1 MVDRSDD
8 ASCLLGLAGLA
19 VERVE
24 LAPFGVRIV
33 QLVTDDPD
41 AARCPA
47 CRVVSTSGKDWVL
60 TRPHDLPCG
69 GGQVAVQW
77 RKRRWRCRTQACKR
91 QSFTEQVAQVPAG
104 MRTTTRLRTALAVA
118 VEDGRDQSEVAAAH
132 EVSWPTVQRAV
143 IVHGA
148 VELVEPEP
156 VRVLGMDETRFGRP
170 RWLPDGHHDDGR
182 IRWVRTDPWETGFVD
197 ITGEQSLLGQVDGRT
212 SAAVK
217 AWLDARSEAFRA
229 GIEVV
234 VIDPHAGYAAA
245 VRAVLPDAAIAV
257 DHFHLI
263 MLGNKAVTA
272 VRQRVTRDLLDRRGR
287 TTDPV
292 WANRR
297 LLLRGRERLSE
308 PALARM
314 WNGCVDHDPS
324 GQILSAWIGK
334 EELRALCATAA
345 QGGHPSEIRDRLYA
359 FYRWCADARI
369 PELTTLAETIETW
382 WPAIEVFLT
391 TGLTNARTEGTNRLI
406 KQVKRAACGFRNREN
421 YRRRVRLHCT
431 RQTRRLSARKPT
443 VPAQS

>member
-1 MVDRSDD
+1 
-8 ASCLLGLAGLA
+8 
-19 VERVE
+19 
-24 LAPFGVRIV
+24 
-33 QLVTDDPD
+33 
-41 AARCPA
+41 
-47 CRVVSTSGKDWVL
+47 VVSTSGKDWVL

-359 FYRWCADARI
+359 FYRWCADAQI

-391 TGLTNARTEGTNRLI
+391 TGITNARTEGTNRLI

>member
-1 MVDRSDD
+1 M
-8 ASCLLGLAGLA
+8 A

-314 WNGCVDHDPS
+314 WNDCVDHDPS

-359 FYRWCADARI
+359 FYRWCADAQI

-443 VPAQS
+443 VPA

>member
-359 FYRWCADARI
+359 FYRWCADAQI
-369 PELTTLAETIETW
+369 PELTTLAETIETL

>member
-1 MVDRSDD
+1 
-8 ASCLLGLAGLA
+8 LA
-19 VERVE
+19 VEGVV
-24 LAPFGVRIV
+24 LTGFGVKIV

-41 AARCPA
+41 AARCPV

-69 GGQVAVQW
+69 GEFAVVQW
-77 RKRRWRCRTQACKR
+77 RKRRWRCRTLACAR
-91 QSFTEQVAQVPAG
+91 QTFTEQVAQVPAG

-118 VEDGRDQSEVAAAH
+118 VEDGRDQSEVAVAH
-132 EVSWPTVQRAV
+132 GVSWPTVQRAV
-143 IVHGA
+143 VVHGA

-156 VRVLGMDETRFGRP
+156 IRVLGMDETRFGRP
-170 RWLPDGHHDDGR
+170 RWLPEGVHENGR
-182 IRWVRTDPWETGFVD
+182 VRWVRTDPWETGFVD
-197 ITGEQSLLGQVDGRT
+197 ITGDQALLGQVDGRT
-212 SAAVK
+212 SAAVQ
-217 AWLDARSEAFRA
+217 AWLSARTPAFRA
-229 GIEVV
+229 GVEVV

-245 VRAVLPDAAIAV
+245 VRAALPDAAIAV

-263 MLGNKAVTA
+263 MLANTAVTV
-272 VRQRVTRDLLDRRGR
+272 VRQRATRDLLDRRGR
-287 TTDPV
+287 KNDPT

-297 LLLRGRERLSE
+297 LLLRGRERLSRA
-308 PALARM
+308 ALARM
-314 WNGCVDHDPS
+314 WNGCVDHDPT
-324 GQILSAWIGK
+324 GQILSAWIAK

-345 QGGHPSEIRDRLYA
+345 RGGQRHEIRERLWA
-359 FYRWCADARI
+359 FYRWCADADI

-406 KQVKRAACGFRNREN
+406 KQVKRAACGFRNRDN

-443 VPAQS
+443 VPA

>member
-1 MVDRSDD
+1 M
-8 ASCLLGLAGLA
+8 A
-19 VERVE
+19 VERVA
-24 LAPFGVRIV
+24 LTALGVRIV

-314 WNGCVDHDPS
+314 WNDCVDHDPS

-359 FYRWCADARI
+359 FYRWCADAQI

>member
-1 MVDRSDD
+1 
-8 ASCLLGLAGLA
+8 LGLAGLA

-118 VEDGRDQSEVAAAH
+118 VEDGRDQSEVAAKH

-359 FYRWCADARI
+359 FYRWCADAQI

>member
-1 MVDRSDD
+1 M
-8 ASCLLGLAGLA
+8 A

-359 FYRWCADARI
+359 FYRWCADAQV

>member
-1 MVDRSDD
+1 
-8 ASCLLGLAGLA
+8 LGLAGLA

-308 PALARM
+308 AALARM
-314 WNGCVDHDPS
+314 WNGCVDDDPS

-359 FYRWCADARI
+359 FYRWCADAQI

-443 VPAQS
+443 VPGQS